1 MRTKFL
7 TLLAILF
14 VGFAFA
20 NCSSDDD
27 KDDGED
33 NEELT
38 ESIVGTWKCS
48 YDDGYTLITFKSN
61 GKGVMKEIYYP
72 YSEYNEEESF
82 TYSYN
87 SSSNVLKMYFG
98 DELEEYEVVSVTSK
112 VLVIKY
118 YDYDDGV
125 SDIETYTKQ

>member
-1 MRTKFL
+1 MFL

-14 VGFAFA
+14 VGFAFV

-27 KDDGED
+27 KDDGGD
-33 NEELT
+33 NKELT

-48 YDDGYTLITFKSN
+48 YEDGYTLITFKSN
-61 GKGVMKEIYYP
+61 GKGVIKDIYSPYP
-72 YSEYNEEESF
+72 EYNEEESF

-87 SSSNVLKMYFG
+87 SSSNVLKMYCG

-125 SDIETYTKQ
+125 TYTETYTKQ